1 MMIKVSTLADHG
13 FSPDNALKS
22 SRCAR
27 CNGFRELFLYFG
39 VIIPVVKKRQSLQ
52 ACDVCIDDDE
62 AMPNQTKH
70 TSQSKQASTQKMH
83 SRSIAL
89 DSAWVPIAFLS
100 AYAISSHFNFSD
112 NYYIWAR
119 QYEQSI
125 DIDEL
130 LPALLA
136 SLVALLWFAKRR
148 INESRILIKKN
159 HALLQRV
166 LEVQEGERKR
176 IARDLHDDLG
186 QYLSAIK
193 AQAAGLLVD
202 ASSSVD
208 VQLTAKSIT
217 SSADHAY
224 QTTHNLIRTL
234 RPVALDDLGL
244 SAALEHL
251 LDTWRSIGTETM
263 QSVAGQSVA
272 RLDKTSHPTNY
283 QLHIHGDIDSY
294 HETVNITVFRIVQE
308 ALTNIAKHSCAKA
321 VHIEIENKAD
331 CLTIAI
337 TDDGVGIDMSKRNSG
352 YGLLGIAE
360 RVEALAGSMEISSQ
374 ADATHANTGTKIN
387 IRIKV

>member
-1 MMIKVSTLADHG
+1 M
-13 FSPDNALKS
+13 
-22 SRCAR
+22 R
-27 CNGFRELFLYFG
+27 
-39 VIIPVVKKRQSLQ
+39 KRKTLQ
-52 ACDVCIDDDE
+52 ACDVCIESNE
-62 AMPNQTKH
+62 AMPSQTQH
-70 TSQSKQASTQKMH
+70 TMAQKIYWH
-83 SRSIAL
+83 SIAL
-89 DSAWVPIAFLS
+89 DSVLVPMAFLS
-100 AYAISSHFNFSD
+100 AYAISSYFNFSD

-125 DIDEL
+125 DVDEL

-148 INESRILIKKN
+148 INESRILIQKN
-159 HALLQRV
+159 QALLQRI
-166 LEVQEGERKR
+166 LEVQEDERKR

-193 AQAAGLLVD
+193 AQAAIFLVD
-202 ASSSVD
+202 VSNSVD
-208 VQLTAKSIT
+208 AQLTAKSIT

-224 QTTHNLIRTL
+224 QTTQNLIRTL

-251 LDTWRSIGTETM
+251 LDTWRSISTEVM
-263 QSVAGQSVA
+263 QKSVA
-272 RLDKTSHPTNY
+272 RLDKTSCPTNF
-283 QLHIHGDIDSY
+283 QLHIHGDIDGY

-308 ALTNIAKHSCAKA
+308 ALTNIAKHACAQAVLIEVESKA
-321 VHIEIENKAD
+321 HD
-331 CLTIAI
+331 LSIAI
-337 TDDGVGIDMSKRNSG
+337 TDDGVGFDASKRNSG

-374 ADATHANTGTKIN
+374 ADATHVNAGTKIN

>member
-1 MMIKVSTLADHG
+1 MIIH
-13 FSPDNALKS
+13 
-22 SRCAR
+22 
-27 CNGFRELFLYFG
+27 
-39 VIIPVVKKRQSLQ
+39 VVKKRQTLQ

-70 TSQSKQASTQKMH
+70 ANQSRQASTQKNYW
-83 SRSIAL
+83 RSIAL
-89 DSAWVPIAFLS
+89 DSVWVPIAFLS
-100 AYAISSHFNFSD
+100 VYAISSHFNFSE
-112 NYYIWAR
+112 NYYLWAR

-148 INESRILIKKN
+148 INESRVLIKKN

-202 ASSSVD
+202 TCSSID
-208 VQLTAKSIT
+208 TQLTAKSIT

-251 LDTWRSIGTETM
+251 LDTWRQISTDTM
-263 QSVAGQSVA
+263 QNVAK
-272 RLDKTSHPTNY
+272 LDKTKLDQTSRQTNY
-283 QLHIHGDIDSY
+283 QLHINGDIDGY
-294 HETVNITVFRIVQE
+294 HETVNISVFRIVQE
-308 ALTNIAKHSCAKA
+308 ALTNIAKHARAQA
-321 VHIEIENKAD
+321 VLIDIESNAHD
-331 CLTIAI
+331 LTIAI
-337 TDDGVGIDMSKRNSG
+337 TDDGVGFDTSKRNAG

-360 RVEALAGSMEISSQ
+360 RVEALAGSMEINSQ
-374 ADATHANTGTKIN
+374 NDPTHANTGTKIN